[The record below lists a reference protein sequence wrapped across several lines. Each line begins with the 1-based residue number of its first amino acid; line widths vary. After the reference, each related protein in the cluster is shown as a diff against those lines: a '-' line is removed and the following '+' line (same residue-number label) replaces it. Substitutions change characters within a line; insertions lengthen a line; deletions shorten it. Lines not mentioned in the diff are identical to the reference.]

1 MACGNS
7 MASLTRA
14 STPGSTRCRRAGCT
28 WRCRPCSRTSP
39 RAPRRSRSSRHT
51 RRRSRT
57 CSCRSPGGTCAMSDL
72 RGTPRAPR
80 TWRDAQIVQLAAVRF
95 REFIR
100 EPEALF
106 WVFIFPVLLTAG
118 LGLAFRGKPADTALV
133 AVVEAPKHAG
143 AGARALLS
151 ESKNV
156 VVHAMTAD
164 SALEALRD
172 GKVALIVAEDAAGS
186 IVYRYDPARDESRT
200 ARLIADDALQHA
212 AGRVE
217 PIATTNDFVTALG
230 S

>member
-57 CSCRSPGGTCAMSDL
+57 CSCRSPGGTCAMSD
-72 RGTPRAPR
+72 PRQIPRTPR

-118 LGLAFRGKPADTALV
+118 LGLAFRGKPADVALA
-133 AVVEAPKHAG
+133 AVVAPVRHAPPDVG
-143 AGARALLS
+143 ALLAQ
-151 ESKNV
+151 SKSV
-156 VVHAMTAD
+156 VAHRMTAD

-172 GKVALIVAEDAAGS
+172 GKVAIIVAED
-186 IVYRYDPARDESRT
+186 
-200 ARLIADDALQHA
+200 
-212 AGRVE
+212 
-217 PIATTNDFVTALG
+217 
-230 S
+230 